1 MKKVIGFI
9 GCVMLLCS
17 CGIYKKYERPA
28 VNTNNLYGKEA
39 VLFDTVPIGQLHW
52 SELFTDPQLRRL
64 IEDGLKR
71 NTDLRIAY
79 LKVQEAQAALQSSRL
94 TYLPSASL
102 EPQGSASSFDGR
114 KATQTYRFAVTAGWE
129 IDLFG
134 KLTNAKRGAKAALE
148 ETEYYRQAVQLNVPL
163 ALREYPKAH
172 VFVL

>member
-28 VNTNNLYGKEA
+28 VNTTNLYGKEA
-39 VLFDTVPIGQLHW
+39 VLSDTVSIGQLHW

-79 LKVQEAQAALQSSRL
+79 LKVQEAQAARSLPDWLICRLSRL
-94 TYLPSASL
+94 NHKVPPAVLT
-102 EPQGSASSFDGR
+102 GR
-114 KATQTYRFAVTAGWE
+114 KRPKPTGLPLPQV
-129 IDLFG
+129 G
-134 KLTNAKRGAKAALE
+134 KSTCLE
-148 ETEYYRQAVQLNVPL
+148 N
-163 ALREYPKAH
+163 
-172 VFVL
+172 